1 MNIDLKQYLMRDFPD
16 SKYKNTSLIR
26 LYELDNEYYKA
37 LVKKGKILPEA
48 ITFFATKSK
57 DVKQIGRGNIEAL
70 KSMGY
75 ESLINQYLEECAAT
89 ERKKEE
95 ERLRKE
101 EELRKAEE
109 ERIHKEEERKVQE
122 LAKKQQ
128 AAKEKKERKKKLIQ
142 EAVKAAAPK
151 IIEARKE
158 AIERSERKRERDK
171 ERKTQEAAAK
181 KAKFE
186 EARRKKEEKET
197 IKKEEQRRKLEKEEA
212 LKRGI
217 KPQKVTKRFCKIHKV
232 EMSVYTEIILRTG
245 KQIPVYNCPMC
256 FVLNIYTYRDHDI
269 RERPTPCYVYGKDI
283 PSMCPKCGFKLIR
296 TDEYAHGETGYRCL
310 KYCDKCRIFFT
321 PYEIY
326 QQDINGWELL
336 NPNESKKIGNQIRQE
351 EQKRISRG
359 KNAERKIQAIA
370 ANFQKDSG
378 QSDLSKVKIEFR
390 DFVVRRSVFQCKK
403 SGHNLRNITG
413 IVKIMNKA
421 GGTEEVSVPAG
432 HCPMCNR
439 YFIMEDTYQ
448 SLKFKGTILCR
459 VSDERTYLSSSSDEF
474 DTSGMAQRSA
484 LKQCG
489 YSVSENSYLT
499 SDGRKKL
506 LCMIIDNGILDNTTV
521 ISYLR
526 WFIRTREGQAGLQN
540 AVEKW
545 RSDLNFIR
553 ERYSDSWDSYRARS
567 ISR

>member
-1 MNIDLKQYLMRDFPD
+1 MRDFPD

-336 NPNESKKIGNQIRQE
+336 NPNESKKIGNQMRQE

-413 IVKIMNKA
+413 LVKIMNKA

-474 DTSGMAQRSA
+474 DTSGMAQRSV

-506 LCMIIDNGILDNTTV
+506 LCMIIDNGILDNTTI

-540 AVEKW
+540 AIEKW

>member
-1 MNIDLKQYLMRDFPD
+1 MNIGLKQYLMQDFPD

-37 LVKKGKILPEA
+37 LVKKGKVSPEA

-75 ESLINQYLEECAAT
+75 ESLINQYLNECAAA
-89 ERKKEE
+89 ERRKEENARQKEE
-95 ERLRKE
+95 ERIR
-101 EELRKAEE
+101 
-109 ERIHKEEERKVQE
+109 KEEERKAQE
-122 LAKKQQ
+122 LAKKQK
-128 AAKEKKERKKKLIQ
+128 AAKEKEERKKKLIQ
-142 EAVKAAAPK
+142 ETVKAAAPK
-151 IIEARKE
+151 IVEARKE

-269 RERPTPCYVYGKDI
+269 RERPTPCYVYGKNI

-310 KYCDKCRIFFT
+310 KYCDRCRIFFT

-336 NPNESKKIGNQIRQE
+336 NPNESKKIGNQMRQE
-351 EQKRISRG
+351 EQKRINRE
-359 KNAERKIQAIA
+359 KNAERKNQAIA

-474 DTSGMAQRSA
+474 DTSGMAQRSV

-540 AVEKW
+540 AIEKW

>member
-1 MNIDLKQYLMRDFPD
+1 MRDFPD

-336 NPNESKKIGNQIRQE
+336 NPNESKKIGNQMRQE

>member
-256 FVLNIYTYRDHDI
+256 LVLNIYTYRDHDI

-336 NPNESKKIGNQIRQE
+336 NPNESKKIGNQMRQE

-474 DTSGMAQRSA
+474 DTSGMAQRSV

>member
-232 EMSVYTEIILRTG
+232 EMSVYTEIILQTG

-336 NPNESKKIGNQIRQE
+336 NPNESKKIGNQMRQE

-474 DTSGMAQRSA
+474 DTSGMAQRSV

-506 LCMIIDNGILDNTTV
+506 LCMIIDNGILDNTTI

-540 AVEKW
+540 AIEKW

>member
-336 NPNESKKIGNQIRQE
+336 NPNESKKIGNQMRQE

-553 ERYSDSWDSYRARS
+553 ERYSRSWDSYRARS

>member
-310 KYCDKCRIFFT
+310 KYCDKCRKFFT

-336 NPNESKKIGNQIRQE
+336 NPNESKKIGNQMRQE

-474 DTSGMAQRSA
+474 DTSGMAQRSV

-506 LCMIIDNGILDNTTV
+506 LCMIIDNGILDNTTI

-540 AVEKW
+540 AIEKW

>member
-186 EARRKKEEKET
+186 EARRKKYEKET

-336 NPNESKKIGNQIRQE
+336 NPNESKKIGNQMRQE

-474 DTSGMAQRSA
+474 DTSGMAQRSV

>member
-336 NPNESKKIGNQIRQE
+336 NPNESKKIGNQMRQE

-474 DTSGMAQRSA
+474 DTSGMAQRSV

-506 LCMIIDNGILDNTTV
+506 LCMIIDNGILDNTTI

-540 AVEKW
+540 AIEKW

>member
-1 MNIDLKQYLMRDFPD
+1 MRDFPD

-336 NPNESKKIGNQIRQE
+336 NPNESKKIGNQMRQE

-484 LKQCG
+484 LTQCG

>member
-1 MNIDLKQYLMRDFPD
+1 MRDFPD

-336 NPNESKKIGNQIRQE
+336 NPNESKKIGNQMRQE

-474 DTSGMAQRSA
+474 DTSGMAQRSV

-506 LCMIIDNGILDNTTV
+506 LCMIIDNGILDNTTI

-540 AVEKW
+540 AIEKW

>member
-1 MNIDLKQYLMRDFPD
+1 MNIGLKQYLMQDFPD

-37 LVKKGKILPEA
+37 LVKKGKVSPEA

-75 ESLINQYLEECAAT
+75 ESLINQYLNECAAA
-89 ERKKEE
+89 ERRKEENARQKEE
-95 ERLRKE
+95 ERIR
-101 EELRKAEE
+101 
-109 ERIHKEEERKVQE
+109 KEEERKAQE
-122 LAKKQQ
+122 LAKKQK
-128 AAKEKKERKKKLIQ
+128 AAKEKEERKKKLIQ
-142 EAVKAAAPK
+142 ETVKAAAPK
-151 IIEARKE
+151 IVEARKE

-296 TDEYAHGETGYRCL
+296 TDEYANGETGYRCL

-336 NPNESKKIGNQIRQE
+336 NPNESKKIGNQMRQE

-474 DTSGMAQRSA
+474 DTSGMAQRSV

-506 LCMIIDNGILDNTTV
+506 LCMIIDNGILDNTTI

-540 AVEKW
+540 AIEKW

>member
-1 MNIDLKQYLMRDFPD
+1 MRDFPD

-186 EARRKKEEKET
+186 EARRKKYEKET

-336 NPNESKKIGNQIRQE
+336 NPNESKKIGNQMRQE

-474 DTSGMAQRSA
+474 DTSGMAQRSV

>member
-1 MNIDLKQYLMRDFPD
+1 MRDFPD

-336 NPNESKKIGNQIRQE
+336 NPNESKKIGNQMRQE

-474 DTSGMAQRSA
+474 DTSGMAQRSV

>member
-1 MNIDLKQYLMRDFPD
+1 
-16 SKYKNTSLIR
+16 
-26 LYELDNEYYKA
+26 
-37 LVKKGKILPEA
+37 
-48 ITFFATKSK
+48 
-57 DVKQIGRGNIEAL
+57 
-70 KSMGY
+70 
-75 ESLINQYLEECAAT
+75 
-89 ERKKEE
+89 
-95 ERLRKE
+95 
-101 EELRKAEE
+101 
-109 ERIHKEEERKVQE
+109 
-122 LAKKQQ
+122 
-128 AAKEKKERKKKLIQ
+128 
-142 EAVKAAAPK
+142 
-151 IIEARKE
+151 
-158 AIERSERKRERDK
+158 
-171 ERKTQEAAAK
+171 
-181 KAKFE
+181 
-186 EARRKKEEKET
+186 
-197 IKKEEQRRKLEKEEA
+197 
-212 LKRGI
+212 
-217 KPQKVTKRFCKIHKV
+217 
-232 EMSVYTEIILRTG
+232 
-245 KQIPVYNCPMC
+245 MC

-296 TDEYAHGETGYRCL
+296 TDEYANGETGYRCL

-336 NPNESKKIGNQIRQE
+336 NPNESKKIGNQMRQE

-474 DTSGMAQRSA
+474 DTSGMAQRSV

-506 LCMIIDNGILDNTTV
+506 LCMIIDNGILDNTTI

-540 AVEKW
+540 AIEKW

>member
-1 MNIDLKQYLMRDFPD
+1 MGNKLDLKSYLMSNFPNT
-16 SKYKNTSLIR
+16 KYKNTSLIR
-26 LYELDNEYYKA
+26 LYELDNEYYKV
-37 LVKKGKILPEA
+37 LEKKDKIAPEA
-48 ITFFATKSK
+48 ITFFTTKSK
-57 DVKQIGRGNIEAL
+57 DVKQIGRSSIEAL
-70 KSMGY
+70 KPMGY
-75 ESLINQYLEECAAT
+75 ESLINQYLEECAAA
-89 ERKKEE
+89 ERRKEEKARQKEE
-95 ERLRKE
+95 ERIR
-101 EELRKAEE
+101 
-109 ERIHKEEERKVQE
+109 KEEERKVQE

-128 AAKEKKERKKKLIQ
+128 AAKEKEERKKKLIQ

-151 IIEARKE
+151 IVEARKE
-158 AIERSERKRERDK
+158 AIERSKRKRERDK

-181 KAKFE
+181 RAKFE

-197 IKKEEQRRKLEKEEA
+197 LKKEKQRRKLEKEEA

-217 KPQKVTKRFCKIHKV
+217 KPQKVTKKFCKIHKV

-269 RERPTPCYVYGKDI
+269 RERPTPCYLYGKDI

-326 QQDINGWELL
+326 QQDINEWELL
-336 NPNESKKIGNQIRQE
+336 NPNKSKKIGNQMRQE
-351 EQKRISRG
+351 EQKEQKRINRE

-413 IVKIMNKA
+413 IVKIMNKV

-459 VSDERTYLSSSSDEF
+459 MSDERTYLSSSSDEF
-474 DTSGMAQRSA
+474 DTSGMAQRSV

-540 AVEKW
+540 AIEKW

>member
-1 MNIDLKQYLMRDFPD
+1 MGNKLDLKNYLMSNFPNT
-16 SKYKNTSLIR
+16 KYKNISLIY
-26 LYELDNEYYKA
+26 LYGLDNEYYKS
-37 LVKKGKILPEA
+37 LVAKGKIAPEA
-48 ITFFATKSK
+48 IAFFATKSK
-57 DVKQIGRGNIEAL
+57 DVKQIGRSSIEAL
-70 KSMGY
+70 KPMGY
-75 ESLINQYLEECAAT
+75 ESLINQYLEECAAA
-89 ERKKEE
+89 ERRKEEKARQKEE
-95 ERLRKE
+95 ERIR
-101 EELRKAEE
+101 
-109 ERIHKEEERKVQE
+109 KEEERKVQE
-122 LAKKQQ
+122 LTKKQQ
-128 AAKEKKERKKKLIQ
+128 AAKEKEERKKKLIQ

-151 IIEARKE
+151 VVEARKE

-186 EARRKKEEKET
+186 EARRKKGEKET

-269 RERPTPCYVYGKDI
+269 RERPTPCYVYGKNI

-310 KYCDKCRIFFT
+310 KYCDRCRIFFT

-336 NPNESKKIGNQIRQE
+336 NPNESKKIGNQMRQE
-351 EQKRISRG
+351 EQKRINRE
-359 KNAERKIQAIA
+359 KNAERKNQAIA

-474 DTSGMAQRSA
+474 DTSGMAQRSV

-540 AVEKW
+540 AIEKW

>member
-95 ERLRKE
+95 NARQK
-101 EELRKAEE
+101 EE
-109 ERIHKEEERKVQE
+109 ERIRKEEERKAQE
-122 LAKKQQ
+122 LAKKQK

-336 NPNESKKIGNQIRQE
+336 NPNESKKIGNQMRQE

-474 DTSGMAQRSA
+474 DTSGMAQRSV

-506 LCMIIDNGILDNTTV
+506 LCMIIDNGILDNTTI

-540 AVEKW
+540 AIEKW